1 MSGSVLTEADVQN
14 LAMLGN
20 ILIPATETMPAAAA
34 VAGFAGALR
43 VAAKS
48 CGYDEA
54 AIRIALGLIG
64 PEIDWAAAELL
75 EQTEPAAFAIL
86 GTLVSAAYYMTPQVL
101 ALLKFPTDRQH
112 PAAMEEFVSE
122 YETGVLD
129 VVTERGPRYRDVAA
143 A

>member
-1 MSGSVLTEADVQN
+1 MSGCVLDEAEVQN
-14 LAMLGN
+14 LAVLGN
-20 ILIPATETMPAAAA
+20 ILIPATETMPAAAN

-48 CGYDEA
+48 CGYEEA
-54 AIRIALGLIG
+54 AIRAAVGLIG
-64 PEIDWAAAELL
+64 PDIDWAGSRLL
-75 EQTEPAAFAIL
+75 AQTDPAAFAIV

-112 PAAMEEFVSE
+112 PAEMEEFVSE

-129 VVTERGPRYRDVAA
+129 AVIERGPRYRDVAA